1 MSEKLLPCPFC
12 GGEAEI
18 IPWWQNRERYH
29 VRCKTAECNY
39 THNNRADAAA
49 AWNRRAAPSAD
60 DEQETAPHAAPQSEG
75 VNTTEP
81 NLDLIASVEADLQ
94 EIVSARRTIEQAQ
107 HCDNYTDAARA
118 LDYLVLATTHI
129 LAITHIE
136 AALPQILSL
145 ARDGVRARKLE
156 RERDEALQLAEGPST
171 LKDLA
176 AMVFERGVQLDKARA
191 IIDDTHNVL
200 SEVVSP
206 TTGEDGDGPDLPLR
220 LDEMAEGAVN
230 QFAAAQARIKTLEK
244 NLYQAHADLG
254 SGCFPD
260 CSCEFCVA
268 YEAAQAR
275 IKELEEKP

>member
-39 THNNRADAAA
+39 THDNRADAAA

-118 LDYLVLATTHI
+118 RRDDPATSRS
-129 LAITHIE
+129 
-136 AALPQILSL
+136 AARRS
-145 ARDGVRARKLE
+145 R
-156 RERDEALQLAEGPST
+156 S
-171 LKDLA
+171 
-176 AMVFERGVQLDKARA
+176 
-191 IIDDTHNVL
+191 
-200 SEVVSP
+200 
-206 TTGEDGDGPDLPLR
+206 
-220 LDEMAEGAVN
+220 
-230 QFAAAQARIKTLEK
+230 FA
-244 NLYQAHADLG
+244 QAHADAILSALRSWPATIHELAARTGIDAVAVARRMSELQRSGAAVPTNETRPSPSG
-254 SGCFPD
+254 SPCR
-260 CSCEFCVA
+260 VWRLA
-268 YEAAQAR
+268 
-275 IKELEEKP
+275 